1 MSTTAP
7 APPRLGPR
15 FHALVAASGAAN
27 LGDGVVQV
35 AVPLLALGLTR
46 APGQVALV
54 SAAAW
59 VPWLVLGL
67 VAGVVVD
74 RSDRRLTQTAAL
86 AARAVLLAGA
96 TTLAVTGRLTLPLLV
111 VVVLAY
117 GVTEVLA
124 DLAATALV
132 PELVDPTLLPV
143 ANGRLVAVQ
152 QVANAFL
159 GGPLAAGL
167 LVLGTGW
174 ALGAPAVLAAVA
186 AVVLVRGVRGTV
198 RSAPHDARTRAPR
211 AAARAWEEARAGLGF
226 VARHPVLRPVVLAG
240 AVVNMAST
248 AYFTVFT
255 LWVVGPGSPV
265 GMTPQTFPLLLVGLA
280 VGAVAGS
287 LTASGVARRTGEVR
301 AMVGAYGVAFML
313 LLVPVLAPHPAAVA
327 GTLVAVGALSAV
339 GNVVNETVR
348 QRVTPPH
355 LLGRV
360 AGAGRTLVH
369 GLMPV
374 GALLA
379 GLVAERAGLAT
390 ALVGAVGLSV
400 LAVGALAS
408 QVRQRD
414 LPGPGAR

>member
-46 APGQVALV
+46 APGQVATV
-54 SAAAW
+54 AAAAW

-74 RSDRRLTQTAAL
+74 RTDRRLTQTVAL
-86 AARAVLLAGA
+86 AARAALLAGA
-96 TTLAVTGRLTLPLLV
+96 TALAVTGRLTLPLLL

-132 PELVDPTLLPV
+132 PDLVAPALLPA
-143 ANGRLVAVQ
+143 ANGRLVAVE

-167 LVLGTGW
+167 LVLGSGW
-174 ALGAPAVLAAVA
+174 VLGVPAALAAVA
-186 AVVLVRGVRGTV
+186 AVVLLRGVPGTFRAAPEDAHARGR
-198 RSAPHDARTRAPR
+198 RSAAG
-211 AAARAWEEARAGLGF
+211 AWDEARAGLGF

-301 AMVGAYGVAFML
+301 AMVGAYGLAFTL
-313 LLVPVLAPHPAAVA
+313 LLVPVLVPHPVAVA
-327 GTLVAVGALSAV
+327 STLVAVGALSAA

-348 QRVTPPH
+348 QRVTPPR

-379 GLVAERAGLAT
+379 GAVAERTDLAT

>member
-46 APGQVALV
+46 APGQIAMV

-74 RSDRRLTQTAAL
+74 RTDRRLTQTVALTGRAA
-86 AARAVLLAGA
+86 LLAGA
-96 TTLAVTGRLTLPLLV
+96 TALAATGRLTLPLLL

-132 PELVDPTLLPV
+132 PHLVTPALLPA

-167 LVLGTGW
+167 LVLGSGW
-174 ALGAPAVLAAVA
+174 VLGVPAALAAVA
-186 AVVLVRGVRGTV
+186 AVVLLHGVPGTFGAVPDDAHARGR
-198 RSAPHDARTRAPR
+198 RSAAG
-211 AAARAWEEARAGLGF
+211 AWEEARAGLGF

-255 LWVVGPGSPV
+255 LWVVGPGSAV
-265 GMTPQTFPLLLVGLA
+265 GMTTQTFPLLLVGLA

-287 LTASGVARRTGEVR
+287 LSASGAARRIGEVR
-301 AMVGAYGVAFML
+301 AMVGAYGVAFAL
-313 LLVPVLAPHPAAVA
+313 LLVPVLVPHPAAVA

-339 GNVVNETVR
+339 GNVVNETLR
-348 QRVTPPH
+348 QRVAPPH
-355 LLGRV
+355 LMGRV
-360 AGAGRTLVH
+360 TGAGRTLVH

-379 GLVAERAGLAT
+379 GAVAERAGLAT